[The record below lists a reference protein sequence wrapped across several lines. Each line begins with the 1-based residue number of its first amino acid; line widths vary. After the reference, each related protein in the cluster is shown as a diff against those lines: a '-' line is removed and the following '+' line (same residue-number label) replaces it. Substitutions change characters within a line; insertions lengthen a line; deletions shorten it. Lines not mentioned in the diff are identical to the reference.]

1 MPVQQARA
9 RSRQQK
15 ILTAAASV
23 FAKRGYQD
31 AGMDEI
37 AQVSGTSKGGVYF
50 HFPGKDAVLLA
61 LLDQTSALLRRKVEK
76 AIAAENDPVARAEAA
91 LHVLLRTLSKHRSL
105 ARIFAIEAL
114 GAGGRLNQRVLQ
126 IQDEFAELIQEQLDD
141 AIASGAIPP
150 IDTRIA
156 AQAWIGI
163 FHHVIMRWLMAKDRG
178 GPVRTSMRPTRR
190 SASCCSAVWAPTPF
204 PLPAILSKPLEA
216 PKTPRKGDRDDHA
229 VGIRTRLRRHPL

>member
-178 GPVRTSMRPTRR
+178 GTGPDLDETYETIRIMLFRSVGAHPVPAAGNSVQTVGSAQDTAQRR
-190 SASCCSAVWAPTPF
+190 S
-204 PLPAILSKPLEA
+204 
-216 PKTPRKGDRDDHA
+216 R
-229 VGIRTRLRRHPL
+229 